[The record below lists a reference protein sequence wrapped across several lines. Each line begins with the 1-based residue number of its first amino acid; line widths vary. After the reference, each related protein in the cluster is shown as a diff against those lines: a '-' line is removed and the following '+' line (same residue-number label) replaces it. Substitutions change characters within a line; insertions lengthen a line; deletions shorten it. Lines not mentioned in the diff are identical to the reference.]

1 MREKKGP
8 VERGYR
14 PLDPPELDV
23 DLLSFVLPPAMD
35 IDAGYQF
42 ERPPIDSKPIL
53 QLATF
58 ESAWSEDNA
67 NGEFLPE
74 AKIGSMLF
82 QVMMALIPENATPVN
97 KAKDGGGRL
106 PKEVRPRAP
115 RLKPSPLPFTL
126 EEVPEMSLPLAED
139 TDTDVYAELEQLKP
153 MISFQEP
160 AHAGRPGFLG
170 WLHNAETLETSTAL
184 EKKLALDAEK
194 RPRASTCSTCVTLS
208 DFDGPRS
215 KKEVEGCRLV

>member
-1 MREKKGP
+1 MGVNDVLIPPCAPR
-8 VERGYR
+8 YR

-153 MISFQEP
+153 MISFQENQHMQGDQ
-160 AHAGRPGFLG
+160 AFWGGFTTRKL
-170 WLHNAETLETSTAL
+170 LRRAL
-184 EKKLALDAEK
+184 RWRRSSPWMRRNVRGHRHVPLA
-194 RPRASTCSTCVTLS
+194 
-208 DFDGPRS
+208 
-215 KKEVEGCRLV
+215 